1 MPWLGLDRRLGVE
14 VGLLVTLSRFCVEG
28 SCYCTGCLRCVVC
41 VCVWTCL
48 DLVDHIVV
56 GTVIQEV
63 KTSNIA
69 REVRTLILLLF

>member
-41 VCVWTCL
+41 VCV
-48 DLVDHIVV
+48 DLFRFGGPHCGGHSDSGGEDQQH
-56 GTVIQEV
+56 
-63 KTSNIA
+63 
-69 REVRTLILLLF
+69 R